1 MRYKEFIKKYVFAID
16 FSVLKY
22 YNSTITLTLYHTKVK
37 MKESEN
43 MKKLKNKDVDALFE
57 AILSLQTVEE
67 CYSFFEDACT
77 IKEILEIAQRLK
89 AAKML
94 KNGVNYVDISKETG
108 MSTAT
113 ISRVNK
119 CLEYGN
125 GGYNI
130 VLERLNKEEN

>member
-1 MRYKEFIKKYVFAID
+1 
-16 FSVLKY
+16 
-22 YNSTITLTLYHTKVK
+22 
-37 MKESEN
+37 
-43 MKKLKNKDVDALFE
+43 MKKLHCKDVDTLFE
-57 AILSLQTVEE
+57 AILSLKTVEE
-67 CYSFFEDACT
+67 CYAFFEDACT
-77 IKEILEIAQRLK
+77 IKEIIEIAQRLK

-94 KNGVNYVDISKETG
+94 RNGVNYAEISKETG

-130 VLERLNKEEN
+130 VLDRVNEDK

>member
-1 MRYKEFIKKYVFAID
+1 
-16 FSVLKY
+16 
-22 YNSTITLTLYHTKVK
+22 
-37 MKESEN
+37 

-57 AILSLQTVEE
+57 AILSLKTVEE

-77 IKEILEIAQRLK
+77 IKEIIEIAQRLK

-94 KNGVNYVDISKETG
+94 RNGVNYAEISKETG

-130 VLERLNKEEN
+130 VLDRLNEDK